1 MIWLVLSP
9 INCHYHPERPS
20 PFMALAKDRM
30 TLLTSRSNCDIGNEK
45 LCVCPDKDASRVS
58 VVPPVKSTPEPFR
71 SKFGQLLGASRVLS

>member
-1 MIWLVLSP
+1 MISLVLSP

-20 PFMALAKDRM
+20 PIMALAKDRM

-58 VVPPVKSTPEPFR
+58 VVPLVTSTPEPFR
-71 SKFGQLLGASRVLS
+71 SKFGQLLGAGRVLS